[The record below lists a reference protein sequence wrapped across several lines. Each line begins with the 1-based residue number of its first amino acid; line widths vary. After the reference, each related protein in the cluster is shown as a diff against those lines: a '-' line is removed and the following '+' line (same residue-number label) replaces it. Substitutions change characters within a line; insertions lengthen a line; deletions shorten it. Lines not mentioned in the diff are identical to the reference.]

1 MTKYQKTIKLMEAE
15 NPELWNS
22 YKDIHEKFSSDQNSN
37 RDEYNRIGEEFMA
50 MVNKYN
56 DDLCRTSEGS
66 GYGWYSGGLAEKFMN
81 ELRVIF
87 PNIDEIGIL

>member
-22 YKDIHEKFSSDQNSN
+22 YKDMHEKFTLDQNTN